1 MEKRPSTLTGNVAT
15 VPEEENDVV
24 EKVAPEEKEEIVT
37 AKKEKAK
44 CSFVMEGKK
53 KVETVVSSVK
63 VKTVHSVK
71 EEKFKKVVLAA

>member
-53 KVETVVSSVK
+53 KLRQLFPQLK
-63 VKTVHSVK
+63 
-71 EEKFKKVVLAA
+71 